1 MADNGS
7 QDEVICLISKDNF
20 TGKQLLNFM
29 AFARLNDGIDFRLPH
44 TFVFSWW
51 LLFCLDL
58 MVLIYVFI
66 TIISVLTCVTEA
78 CVYIA
83 H

>member
-44 TFVFSWW
+44 TFVFS
-51 LLFCLDL
+51 
-58 MVLIYVFI
+58 
-66 TIISVLTCVTEA
+66 
-78 CVYIA
+78 
-83 H
+83 